1 VHIPLAERQEVNEM
15 TNKIT
20 ETVEHDAAGN
30 VIKRIITVGND
41 HQSSIE
47 LNYNAKKEV
56 SSKIKVYQDDPAEME
71 SKLKAFKEIAER
83 VQ

>member
-30 VIKRIITVGND
+30 IIKRIITVSPD
-41 HQSSIE
+41 QQSSIE
-47 LNYNAKKEV
+47 LNYNAKGEK
-56 SSKIKVYQDDPAEME
+56 STKIKVYEDDSTVLEAR
-71 SKLKAFKEIAER
+71 LKVYKDIAEGI
-83 VQ
+83 